1 MVKIARKTAVAIS
14 LLASAVLSPAAL
26 ADDEALA
33 AEQKAAGQKI
43 FSFRC
48 AACHTLSA
56 DDTSTAAF
64 GPHLEGI
71 VGRQA
76 GSVEGYDYEF
86 DLMREQAFAWDEE
99 RLEAWLEKPQEMV
112 PGMCLPYFGLR
123 RTGDRAALM
132 TYMQATD

>member
-1 MVKIARKTAVAIS
+1 MFKAVPS
-14 LLASAVLSPAAL
+14 LLLVAALAAASSLPPAAL
-26 ADDEALA
+26 AGHEA
-33 AEQKAAGQKI
+33 QVTAGAKI

-48 AACHTLSA
+48 AACHTMSA

-86 DLMREQAFAWDEE
+86 DLMREQAFVWDKE

-123 RTGDRAALM
+123 RESDRAALI
-132 TYMQATD
+132 TYMQAPQ

>member
-1 MVKIARKTAVAIS
+1 MFKAVRTQLLAATVITTS
-14 LLASAVLSPAAL
+14 LLSSAAL
-26 ADDEALA
+26 AEHEA
-33 AEQKAAGQKI
+33 QVAAGEKI

-48 AACHTLSA
+48 AACHTMSA

-76 GSVEGYDYEF
+76 GAVEGYEYEF
-86 DLMREQAFAWDEE
+86 DLMREQAFVWDAEQ
-99 RLEAWLEKPQEMV
+99 LEAWLEKPQEVV

-123 RTGDRAALM
+123 REGDRAALM
-132 TYMQATD
+132 TYMQEPQ

>member
-1 MVKIARKTAVAIS
+1 MSTAVPS
-14 LLASAVLSPAAL
+14 LLLVAALAAASLLTPAAL
-26 ADDEALA
+26 AGHEA
-33 AEQKAAGQKI
+33 QVAAGAKI

-48 AACHTLSA
+48 AACHTMSA

-86 DLMREQAFAWDEE
+86 DLMREQAFVWDKE

-123 RTGDRAALM
+123 RESDRAALI
-132 TYMQATD
+132 TYMQAPQ